1 MIAFAMI
8 FLWHEGFKTAEVLKT
23 AKELERLEPS

>member
-8 FLWHEGFKTAEVLKT
+8 FLWHEGFKTADVLKT
-23 AKELERLEPS
+23 PNEMEEHQPT